1 MGLDGEADLC
11 SVNDKSVQSGNEQ
24 TIGLDRS
31 GFGCNGWSVHSQC
44 RISRIECE
52 TNENENE
59 HLI

>member
-1 MGLDGEADLC
+1 VRV
-11 SVNDKSVQSGNEQ
+11 SDKSVQSGNEQ
-24 TIGLDRS
+24 TTGLDRS